1 MAREEKRPQRWRV
14 HHKTCVSPPIIE
26 IEDVE
31 ASSAEA
37 AKRKVRGAVRRVE
50 KLPG

>member
-1 MAREEKRPQRWRV
+1 MTDTKKKPLRWRV
-14 HHKTCVSPPIIE
+14 HHQTSVSPRIVE
-26 IEDVE
+26 IDEVE

-50 KLPG
+50 RLS